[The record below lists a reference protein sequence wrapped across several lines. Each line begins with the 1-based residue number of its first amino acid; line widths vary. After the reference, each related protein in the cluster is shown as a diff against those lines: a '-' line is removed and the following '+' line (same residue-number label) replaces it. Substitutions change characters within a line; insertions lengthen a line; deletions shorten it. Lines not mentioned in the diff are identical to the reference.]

1 MADLTRAAPGGSRR
15 TGLVGSNAV
24 SAETFSAA
32 SPLVVPRP
40 RPPWRRLLHPLTAI
54 LAVQAG
60 LSLTLVWTNTA
71 FTDEADDLWIGHLLI
86 NHWLHGTSW
95 PSAYGDKVLSGSP
108 IIYPPLGALADSIGG
123 LAGARMLSLAFM
135 LGATALLYLT
145 ASRVVNRSA
154 ALIAAALWAL
164 SEPVLR
170 LAFATYDP
178 LSVLLTALAV
188 WFAVEAAYRRRGEL
202 VAAAAVALALANATA
217 YSGIII
223 DPVVIAFAFLVW
235 LPRMGRRQA
244 VFCAA
249 WLAGGLGLCFGLAM
263 TASHSWAG
271 IMSTVTDRSGRQSIL
286 PVLDDFWGYAGLII
300 VLAVIGMVAEIG
312 AGGRR
317 RGALMTLL
325 GGAALLVP
333 LAQLLDPPAW
343 LIDKHLA
350 YGLWFAV
357 IAAGYG
363 GDKIIHWIPG
373 ARMRLA
379 GACCVVAL
387 AYPAVNS
394 WEAAWGVYHGWA
406 NSRSF
411 ITNFAP
417 IAARSHGSIDAA
429 AAIHIAEY
437 YTPQGRQWARWTG
450 ALSLDPAGPRST
462 WSAYYESRLGSGSY
476 GVIALFY
483 TTTFSLVPLPGGD
496 LLKPDASTQDLLAL
510 AADNSKEP
518 GLAALTRALEAD
530 PRYQLAAQGPYDS
543 ANDYAIY
550 AIWRKQAQA

>member
-1 MADLTRAAPGGSRR
+1 
-15 TGLVGSNAV
+15 
-24 SAETFSAA
+24 
-32 SPLVVPRP
+32 
-40 RPPWRRLLHPLTAI
+40 
-54 LAVQAG
+54 
-60 LSLTLVWTNTA
+60 
-71 FTDEADDLWIGHLLI
+71 
-86 NHWLHGTSW
+86 
-95 PSAYGDKVLSGSP
+95 
-108 IIYPPLGALADSIGG
+108 
-123 LAGARMLSLAFM
+123 
-135 LGATALLYLT
+135 
-145 ASRVVNRSA
+145 
-154 ALIAAALWAL
+154 
-164 SEPVLR
+164 
-170 LAFATYDP
+170 
-178 LSVLLTALAV
+178 
-188 WFAVEAAYRRRGEL
+188 
-202 VAAAAVALALANATA
+202 
-217 YSGIII
+217 
-223 DPVVIAFAFLVW
+223 
-235 LPRMGRRQA
+235 

-271 IMSTVTDRSGRQSIL
+271 IMSTVIDRSGRDNQSSL
-286 PVLDDFWGYAGLII
+286 LVLKDSWRYSGLI
-300 VLAVIGMVAEIG
+300 VALAMIG
-312 AGGRR
+312 AIAAV
-317 RGALMTLL
+317 GAEVRQRATLL
-325 GGAALLVP
+325 VFVASAAFLVP
-333 LAQLLDPPAW
+333 LAQLKDQTAW
-343 LIDKHLA
+343 SLDKHLA

-363 GDKIIHWIPG
+363 CDKLIRWIPRTRTRTRT
-373 ARMRLA
+373 AIT
-379 GACCVVAL
+379 CCVALL

>member
-1 MADLTRAAPGGSRR
+1 
-15 TGLVGSNAV
+15 
-24 SAETFSAA
+24 
-32 SPLVVPRP
+32 
-40 RPPWRRLLHPLTAI
+40 LTAI

-271 IMSTVTDRSGRQSIL
+271 IMSTVIDRSGRDNQSSL
-286 PVLDDFWGYAGLII
+286 LVLKDSWRYSGLI
-300 VLAVIGMVAEIG
+300 VALAMIG
-312 AGGRR
+312 AIAAV
-317 RGALMTLL
+317 GAEVRQRATLL
-325 GGAALLVP
+325 VFVASAAFLVP
-333 LAQLLDPPAW
+333 LAQLKDQTAW
-343 LIDKHLA
+343 SLDKHLA

-363 GDKIIHWIPG
+363 CDKLIRWIPRTRTRTRT
-373 ARMRLA
+373 AIT
-379 GACCVVAL
+379 CCVALL

-437 YTPQGRQWARWTG
+437 YTPQGRQWARWNTN
-450 ALSLDPAGPRST
+450 LSLDPTGPRST
-462 WSAYYESRLGSGSY
+462 WPSYYRTQLESTGF
-476 GVIALFY
+476 GVITIIY
-483 TTTFSLVPLPGGD
+483 TTTLSS
-496 LLKPDASTQDLLAL
+496 STQPGSILLEPRAASGYLDLLAL
-510 AADNSKEP
+510 VGDSSREP
-518 GLAALTRALEAD
+518 GLPALTQALEAD

-543 ANDYAIY
+543 ANDHAVY
-550 AIWRKQAQA
+550 AIWERKSEA